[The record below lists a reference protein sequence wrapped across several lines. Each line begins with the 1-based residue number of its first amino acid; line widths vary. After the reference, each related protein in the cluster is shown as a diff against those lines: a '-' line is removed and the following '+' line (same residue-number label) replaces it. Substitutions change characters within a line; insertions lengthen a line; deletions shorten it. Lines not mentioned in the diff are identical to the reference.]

1 MSLSR
6 RSIQTL
12 IDLVENKLSNIQ
24 VVDREDSREVAI
36 LEAARR
42 ELSLMAGLR
51 RAEAAA
57 VAAIEEGRFSR
68 EQPHVAAA

>member
-12 IDLVENKLSNIQ
+12 TDLVENKLSMMQ
-24 VVDREDSREVAI
+24 VVDREDARELAV

-42 ELSLMAGLR
+42 ELTLLAGLR
-51 RAEAAA
+51 RSSAAPA
-57 VAAIEEGRFSR
+57 VEGRFTR
-68 EQPHVAAA
+68 EEQLEVAAA

>member
-12 IDLVENKLSNIQ
+12 TDLVENKLSMMQ
-24 VVDREDSREVAI
+24 VVDREDARELAV

-42 ELSLMAGLR
+42 ELTLLAGLR
-51 RAEAAA
+51 RSSALPA
-57 VAAIEEGRFSR
+57 VEGRFSR
-68 EQPHVAAA
+68 EEQVAA

>member
-12 IDLVENKLSNIQ
+12 TDLVENKLSMMQ
-24 VVDREDSREVAI
+24 VVDREDARELAV

-42 ELSLMAGLR
+42 ELTLLAGLR
-51 RAEAAA
+51 RSSAIA
-57 VAAIEEGRFSR
+57 VEGRFSR
-68 EQPHVAAA
+68 EQIEVAA

>member
-12 IDLVENKLSNIQ
+12 MDLVENKLSMMQ
-24 VVDREDSREVAI
+24 VVDREDARELAV

-51 RAEAAA
+51 RPAEVMLA
-57 VAAIEEGRFSR
+57 VEPRFSR
-68 EQPHVAAA
+68 EQHVAAA